1 MHLWKEAPLTSE
13 AAHGEP
19 AGVQEK
25 QASKKKLQEETMT
38 PWATQETYGG
48 NTGVGARRQGEVWP
62 RVGPGEEQ
70 GLVSSLS
77 V

>member
-19 AGVQEK
+19 AAVQEK

-48 NTGVGARRQGEVWP
+48 NTGVGARRQGEVSDL
-62 RVGPGEEQ
+62 EL
-70 GLVSSLS
+70 GLGRSKDWCLP
-77 V
+77 